1 MAKKYNC
8 TLPQLANRF
17 DYQLD
22 TVVLPKTTHREYMI
36 QNLNIDFE
44 ISDKDMEKLKSI
56 GQYTGWK
63 GADSE

>member
-1 MAKKYNC
+1 
-8 TLPQLANRF
+8 
-17 DYQLD
+17 
-22 TVVLPKTTHREYMI
+22 MI